1 MASTKWGDKPMSL
14 SMSHDGSSIRSA
26 ASQFLSVPLSHS
38 TPIPPQRKTV
48 LLKFMI
54 GDDLVTVQGAL
65 APFDE
70 YWYDNQPL
78 LSQAVEL
85 LASEDRLRQFEHYE
99 KFLLKKGHQIAEIM
113 NRLRLFFTDVLK
125 VKMEADALPSL
136 AQYLMA
142 GTLDAVS
149 NVHEP
154 DACVPVTS
162 KIIAKQQT
170 VSKSP
175 GRLDEEEYNV
185 IRSRFLTHEIFDLT
199 SDLPG
204 VQPFMDMYY
213 ATVPRADSTGWCVY
227 RRKGLLIHAPDEQYS
242 DLTIFTTR
250 LTAARELQLVAGEV
264 IVACFDLMDVSDI
277 APSHH
282 ASVQEERTLGTSRY
296 SNVTS
301 NEHPL
306 VFFSPNALRW
316 AIDHAC
322 TDSLISTR
330 NIRVCVGIDP
340 LVTRWTRDGVQEAA
354 ILMDDKLPSAGRA
367 RMALR
372 TLLLARRSPMTSFLL
387 GALKQSGGQ
396 LMEHYR
402 CDAANR
408 YGSPT
413 IPVSH
418 PPPCPKCPE
427 LKEQI
432 TKLSSAPAPKVDS
445 SAGPAVLLS
454 KIAELQRAN
463 RELSLKLVDV
473 QPAREDHLL
482 AYLDEHVCVNA
493 KDHEKGLLARCN
505 VSSDSITAILGQRLK
520 NRERFETR
528 LRHEAG
534 AEWEP
539 RVEALNQELA
549 KARIEQQD
557 MMTQS
562 LQYLNERDELLHE
575 VDELKREL
583 TTLRSANMRLNADN
597 HRMSRATR
605 VGDVFVSDVDP
616 LPLSLPGESKPS
628 IEELVDDL

>member
-78 LSQAVEL
+78 LAQAVEM
-85 LASEDRLRQFEHYE
+85 LASEDRLRHFEHYE
-99 KFLLKKGHQIAEIM
+99 KFLLKKGHQITEIM

-125 VKMEADALPSL
+125 VKMEADALPAL
-136 AQYLMA
+136 AQYLML
-142 GTLDAVS
+142 GDLEAVS
-149 NVHEP
+149 TDHPP

-162 KIIAKQQT
+162 KIVTKQQT
-170 VSKSP
+170 IAKSP

-185 IRSRFLTHEIFDLT
+185 IRSRFLTHEVFDLT

-213 ATVPRADSTGWCVY
+213 ATVPRADSTGWCAY
-227 RRKGLLIHAPDEQYS
+227 RRKGLLIHAPNEQFS
-242 DLTIFTTR
+242 DLTIFSTR
-250 LTAARELQLVAGEV
+250 LTASRELQLMAGDV
-264 IVACFDLMDVSDI
+264 VVACFDLMDVSDV

-282 ASVQEERTLGTSRY
+282 ASVQEERTIGTSRY
-296 SNVTS
+296 SNVTA
-301 NEHPL
+301 NDHPL
-306 VFFSPNALRW
+306 VFFSPSALRW

-322 TDSLISTR
+322 TDSLVSTR

-354 ILMDDKLPSAGRA
+354 ILMDDKLPSVGRA

-387 GALKQSGGQ
+387 GALRQSGGQ
-396 LMEHYR
+396 LIEHYR

-413 IPVSH
+413 VPTSH
-418 PPPCPKCPE
+418 PPPCSKCPE

-432 TKLSSAPAPKVDS
+432 AKLSSSPIPKLNS
-445 SAGPAVLLS
+445 TAGPAVLLS
-454 KIAELQRAN
+454 KIADLQRAN
-463 RELSLKLVDV
+463 RELALKLVDV

-493 KDHEKGLLARCN
+493 KDHEKDLLARCN
-505 VSSDSITAILGQRLK
+505 VSSDSISSILGQRAK

-528 LRHEAG
+528 LRQEAS

-539 RVEALNQELA
+539 RVEALSRELA
-549 KARIEQQD
+549 EARVEQQD

-583 TTLRSANMRLNADN
+583 ATLRSANVRLNADN

-605 VGDVFVSDVDP
+605 VGNAFVSDVEL
-616 LPLSLPGESKPS
+616 LPSGIPGESKPS
-628 IEELVDDL
+628 MEELVDDL

>member
-54 GDDLVTVQGAL
+54 GDDLVTVQGVL

-78 LSQAVEL
+78 LAQAVEM
-85 LASEDRLRQFEHYE
+85 LASEDRLRHFEYYE
-99 KFLLKKGHQIAEIM
+99 KFLLKKGHQITDIM

-125 VKMEADALPSL
+125 VKMEADALPAL
-136 AQYLMA
+136 AQYLML
-142 GTLDAVS
+142 GDLEAVS
-149 NVHEP
+149 TDHPP

-162 KIIAKQQT
+162 KIVTKQQT
-170 VSKSP
+170 IAKSP

-185 IRSRFLTHEIFDLT
+185 IRSRFLTHEVFDLT

-213 ATVPRADSTGWCVY
+213 ATVPRADSTGWCAY
-227 RRKGLLIHAPDEQYS
+227 RRKGLLIHAPNEQFS
-242 DLTIFTTR
+242 DLTIFSTR
-250 LTAARELQLVAGEV
+250 LTASRELQPVAGDV
-264 IVACFDLMDVSDI
+264 VVACFDLMDVSDV

-282 ASVQEERTLGTSRY
+282 ASVQEERTIGTSRY
-296 SNVTS
+296 SNVTA
-301 NEHPL
+301 NDHPL
-306 VFFSPNALRW
+306 VFFSPSALRW

-322 TDSLISTR
+322 TDSLVSTR

-396 LMEHYR
+396 LIEHYR

-413 IPVSH
+413 VPTSH
-418 PPPCPKCPE
+418 PPPCSKCPE

-432 TKLSSAPAPKVDS
+432 AKLSSSPIPKLNS
-445 SAGPAVLLS
+445 TAGPAVLLS
-454 KIAELQRAN
+454 KIADLQRAN

-493 KDHEKGLLARCN
+493 KDHERDLLARCN
-505 VSSDSITAILGQRLK
+505 VSSDSISSILGQRAK
-520 NRERFETR
+520 NRERFEAR
-528 LRHEAG
+528 LRQEAS

-539 RVEALNQELA
+539 RVEALNRELA
-549 KARIEQQD
+549 EARVEQQD

-583 TTLRSANMRLNADN
+583 ATLRSANVRLNADN

-605 VGDVFVSDVDP
+605 VGNAFVSDVEP
-616 LPLSLPGESKPS
+616 LPSGIPGESKPS
-628 IEELVDDL
+628 MEELVDDL

>member
-78 LSQAVEL
+78 LAQAVEM
-85 LASEDRLRQFEHYE
+85 LASEDRLRHFEHYE
-99 KFLLKKGHQIAEIM
+99 KFLLKKGHQITEIM

-125 VKMEADALPSL
+125 VKMEADALPAL
-136 AQYLMA
+136 AQYLML
-142 GTLDAVS
+142 GDLEAVS
-149 NVHEP
+149 TDHVP
-154 DACVPVTS
+154 DACVPVAS
-162 KIIAKQQT
+162 KIVTKQQT
-170 VSKSP
+170 IAKSP

-185 IRSRFLTHEIFDLT
+185 IRSRFLTHEVFDLT

-213 ATVPRADSTGWCVY
+213 ATVPRADSTGWCAY
-227 RRKGLLIHAPDEQYS
+227 RRKGLLIHAPDEQFS
-242 DLTIFTTR
+242 DLTIFSTR
-250 LTAARELQLVAGEV
+250 FTASRELQLMAGDV
-264 IVACFDLMDVSDI
+264 VVACFDLMDVSDI

-282 ASVQEERTLGTSRY
+282 ASVQEERTIGTSRY
-296 SNVTS
+296 SNVTA
-301 NEHPL
+301 NDHPL

-322 TDSLISTR
+322 TDSLVSTR

-396 LMEHYR
+396 LIEHYR

-413 IPVSH
+413 VPTSH
-418 PPPCPKCPE
+418 PPPCSKCPE

-432 TKLSSAPAPKVDS
+432 AKFSSSPIPKLNSTT
-445 SAGPAVLLS
+445 GPAVLLS
-454 KIAELQRAN
+454 KIADLQRAN

-493 KDHEKGLLARCN
+493 KDHEKDLLARCN
-505 VSSDSITAILGQRLK
+505 VSSDSISSILGQRAK

-528 LRHEAG
+528 LRQEAS

-539 RVEALNQELA
+539 RVEALNRELA
-549 KARIEQQD
+549 EARLEQQD

-562 LQYLNERDELLHE
+562 LQYLSERDELLHE

-583 TTLRSANMRLNADN
+583 ATLRSANVRLNADN

-605 VGDVFVSDVDP
+605 VGNAFVSDVEP
-616 LPLSLPGESKPS
+616 LPSGIPGESKPS
-628 IEELVDDL
+628 MEELVDDL